1 MTSTES
7 AAARDSPPGD
17 RIQAG
22 RANVALLRAT
32 SISSGAGGSLTGQF
46 VVGRSCDVQRR
57 ADRGV
62 VAGAISSHRT
72 LAFCHCVRRNG
83 HGQ

>member
-32 SISSGAGGSLTGQF
+32 GIFFWCWWLFDWPVPCGS
-46 VVGRSCDVQRR
+46 
-57 ADRGV
+57 AW
-62 VAGAISSHRT
+62 
-72 LAFCHCVRRNG
+72 
-83 HGQ
+83 